1 MTRYLFDT
9 SAMLLAGLEHE
20 RFKPAVR
27 RIVADGDRYVSKV
40 CAIEIAIKFG
50 NGRLA
55 LPDPFKIDFG
65 AAFQT
70 MVDELSADV
79 LDIELLDMNR
89 LSNLP
94 HIHRD
99 PFDRLIISQAIGT
112 GMTVVTSDRMFA
124 SYPGLD
130 VLEI

>member
-1 MTRYLFDT
+1 
-9 SAMLLAGLEHE
+9 MLLAGLQDE

-27 RIVADGDRYVSKV
+27 QIVSDGERYISKV

-55 LPDPFKIDFG
+55 LPDPFKIDFAG
-65 AAFQT
+65 AFQT
-70 MVDELSADV
+70 MVDELSAEI
-79 LDIELLDMNR
+79 LEIELVDMNR

-94 HIHRD
+94 PIHRD
-99 PFDRLIISQAIGT
+99 PFDRLIISQALGT
-112 GMTVVTSDRMFA
+112 GMTVVTSDRLFA
-124 SYPGLD
+124 SYPGLY